1 MSVVDEVKERTD
13 IVEVIGETVDLK
25 KSGKNYT
32 GFCPF
37 HSNTRTPAFVVFPDT
52 ATWRCFGACNEGG
65 DVFTFLMKQEG
76 YEFAEA
82 LRVLAKRTGVELR
95 PRTPEEE
102 ARAEEHERLRELL
115 ETGVTFYHHQ
125 LIRTAAGEVALEYLK
140 SRGFS
145 DATIESFQLGY
156 APDAWEAAATYL
168 KESGFSESDL
178 LDAGVAS
185 ERDSG
190 GVYDRFRNRIMIP
203 IRDARGRMAGF
214 GARVLDPDDGPKYLN
229 SPQTDLFDKGEL
241 LYGLDKARRSIRRE
255 DRAVIVEGYM
265 DVIGLHQAG
274 FENAVSSMGTA
285 LSKAQLRQLKRYSRA
300 IVLAL
305 DADTAGDRATLRGLE
320 VARQA
325 LDREP
330 DPVFAARG
338 LVRYEGRL
346 DAELRVITL
355 PEGQDPD
362 EVVEQNPEAWSRLI
376 EGARTVVDYVM
387 DVLSVDLDLEDA
399 KHKARVAEQM
409 MPLIEDVA
417 DPIEREAY
425 RQKLA
430 RRLRLDERALLAYAP
445 RAGRSR
451 RRKSDR
457 ASTGPSERASAPEN
471 KLESFCLG
479 VLLKAPET
487 LYRLDREM
495 QTLDLERIGERDF
508 SGADRR
514 VIFRAV
520 RSALEQ
526 HDEEPALQWREAL
539 EDHLLDSAED
549 LMRQVDSISL
559 DQPKIRS
566 EILAAFLRLRQSRLG
581 LETRQVHFQLVEAQ
595 ELAEA
600 GEEPETDVDYLKHAV
615 HQLALQ
621 KDRLDRALSLRRLA
635 GVGLVQGS

>member
-1 MSVVDEVKERTD
+1 MSVVDEVKDRTD

-65 DVFTFLMKQEG
+65 DVFTFLMKREG
-76 YEFAEA
+76 YEFSEA
-82 LRVLAKRTGVELR
+82 LRVLAERAGVELK
-95 PRTPEEE
+95 PRTPEQE
-102 ARAEEHERLRELL
+102 ARVEEHERLRQLL
-115 ETGVTFYHHQ
+115 ETAVTFYHHQ
-125 LIRTAAGEVALEYLK
+125 LMKTPAGEEALQYLK
-140 SRGFS
+140 SRGFT
-145 DATIESFQLGY
+145 DETIESFQLGY
-156 APDAWEAAATYL
+156 APDSWEVAAAYL
-168 KESGFSESDL
+168 KESGYSESDL
-178 LDAGVAS
+178 LDAGVVS

-190 GVYDRFRNRIMIP
+190 GVYDRFRNRLMIP
-203 IRDARGRMAGF
+203 IRDPRGRMAGF
-214 GARVLDPDDGPKYLN
+214 GARVLDPEDVPKYLN
-229 SPQTDLFDKGEL
+229 SPQTDLFDKGRL
-241 LYGLDKARRSIRRE
+241 LYGLDKARRSIRSE
-255 DRAVIVEGYM
+255 DRSVIVEGYM

-285 LSKAQLRQLKRYSRA
+285 LSEDQLRQLKRYSRK

-346 DAELRVITL
+346 DAELRIVTL

-362 EVVEQNPEAWSRLI
+362 EVVVEDPEAWSRLMDS
-376 EGARTVVDYVM
+376 ARTVVDYVM
-387 DVLSVDLDLEDA
+387 DVLSADLDLEDA
-399 KHKARVAEQM
+399 KHKAQVAEQVL
-409 MPLIEDVA
+409 PLIEDVA
-417 DPIEREAY
+417 DPVEREAY

-430 RRLRLDERALLAYAP
+430 RRLRIDERTLLTYVP
-445 RAGRSR
+445 RSR
-451 RRKSDR
+451 RSGRPIAKGTSGG
-457 ASTGPSERASAPEN
+457 ASSTAGATEN
-471 KLESFCLG
+471 RLESFCLG

-495 QTLDLERIGERDF
+495 QALDLERIGERDF
-508 SGADRR
+508 SSADRR
-514 VIFRAV
+514 VIFAAV

-526 HDEEPALQWREAL
+526 HDEEPALQWRQDL
-539 EDHLLDSAED
+539 EEHLLESADE
-549 LMRQVDSISL
+549 LIRQVDSISF
-559 DQPKIRS
+559 DQPKVRS

-581 LETRQVHFQLVEAQ
+581 VETRQVHFQLMEAQ
-595 ELAEA
+595 ESAES
-600 GEEPETDVDYLKHAV
+600 GQDPETDVDHLKHAV
-615 HQLALQ
+615 HKLALQ
-621 KDRLDRALSLRRLA
+621 KDRLDRALSLQGLA
-635 GVGLVQGS
+635 GAGVAQGS